1 MRDCIV
7 LGSGRSG
14 TSMVAGA
21 LAKAGYFMGDRLYPA
36 RDANPLGFFEA
47 PEINA
52 INEELLA
59 PRVPAAQRLAAPQR
73 WLARLDATVDAA
85 PEPVRRRMQ
94 ALVARAPFCFK
105 DPRFCYTL
113 PAWRAELGDARFV
126 VVFRDPAVTAASIV
140 RECTVADY
148 LAGVAMDAERALATW
163 CAMYRQVLRQYR
175 EAPPHER
182 ARWLFLH
189 YDQMVG
195 RDAGGVARLARH
207 LDAPVDAAFADE
219 RFRRSKP
226 AAVTSDEAA
235 QLYRELC
242 ELSGF
247 APAHAAV
254 RSATAAR
261 PAPAA
266 PEISVLICTY
276 KRRETLVECLVSFA
290 NQTLA
295 RERYELVVV
304 VDEAGDGSAE
314 AVRSLATRLPLRL
327 IHRTTNGGLAS
338 ARSAAVA
345 AARGDVILLVNDD
358 TIAFPDLLERHLNAH
373 ARRAPAPVSVL
384 GTFEQPQE
392 QLGSGLM
399 RALERCGL
407 VFGYA
412 GLRSDVDHDWTK
424 FWGCNVSTPR
434 REVLAAGSFD
444 ACFHHYGCEDTDLGI
459 RLHQRGLPV
468 VFEPAARAWHR
479 HVLSLDDLVRRQ
491 GTVAR
496 AYTRLFAKH
505 PAALARSPFAS
516 MLHASV
522 DSLTEQRRRM
532 EGTVEQLLPVVRQL
546 AALDCASLDLLG
558 GPLRTA
564 AADAVEGLKQVL
576 QKIDPHFWAGGF
588 LEGLADFGV
597 ASFREL
603 AQWRGALPSDAPPW
617 PLASDAPVKL
627 LAWPDWSD
635 ESELAALVALADD
648 ARLAA
653 PPGLALRFDRAC
665 DGDLAAAIA
674 RFENVCARRPAGAP
688 ELDVVVVDEPLPSEA
703 LPRLGRAVAC
713 ALLLPSSFR
722 GERPRFFARVG
733 SSGVRGVEDLLAFV
747 PAASDGAPRQLVAN
761 DSGEGAGATHDA
773 SQRRA
778 APFSFSTSRSPA

>member
-59 PRVPAAQRLAAPQR
+59 PRVPAAQHLAAPQR

-85 PEPVRRRMQ
+85 PEPLRRRMR

-113 PAWRAELGDARFV
+113 PAWRSELNDARCV

-140 RECTVADY
+140 RECAVADY
-148 LAGVAMDAERALATW
+148 LAGVEMDAERALATW

-182 ARWLFLH
+182 ARWLFVH

-195 RDAGGVARLARH
+195 RAADGAARLARH
-207 LDAPVDAAFADE
+207 LDAPVDAAFPDE
-219 RFRRSKP
+219 RLRRSKP
-226 AAVTSDEAA
+226 AAVSSDEAA

-242 ELSGF
+242 DLAGF
-247 APAHAAV
+247 
-254 RSATAAR
+254 TAAR
-261 PAPAA
+261 PASAA
-266 PEISVLICTY
+266 PEISVLICTW

-345 AARGDVILLVNDD
+345 AARGDKILLVNDD
-358 TIAFPDLLERHLNAH
+358 TIAFPDLLERHLSAH

-384 GTFEQPQE
+384 GTFEQPPE
-392 QLGSGLM
+392 QLATGLM
-399 RALERCGL
+399 RALERSPL

-412 GLRSDVDHDWTK
+412 GLRPDVDHDWTK
-424 FWGCNVSTPR
+424 FWGCNVSAPR

-479 HVLSLDDLVRRQ
+479 HVLSLDDLLRRQ

-496 AYTRLFAKH
+496 AYARLFAKH

-516 MLHASV
+516 MVHASV
-522 DSLTEQRRRM
+522 ASLTQERRRM
-532 EGTVEQLLPVVRQL
+532 EGTVERLLPVVRQL
-546 AALDCASLDLLG
+546 AGLDCATLDALG
-558 GPLRTA
+558 GPLRSA

-576 QKIDPHFWAGGF
+576 QKIDPHLWAGGF

-597 ASFREL
+597 ASFRDL
-603 AQWRGALPSDAPPW
+603 AQWRGAATKDAPPW

-635 ESELAALVALADD
+635 DGELAAIVALADD

-653 PPGLALRFDRAC
+653 PPCLVLRFDRSS

-674 RFENVCARRPAGAP
+674 RFERACAQRPAGAP
-688 ELDVVVVDEPLPSEA
+688 ELDVVVVDEPLPPEA
-703 LPRLGRAVAC
+703 FPRLGRAVAC

-722 GERPRFFARVG
+722 GERARFFARVG
-733 SSGVRGVEDLLAFV
+733 SSGVRGAEDLLAFV
-747 PAASDGAPRQLVAN
+747 PAAPDRVPRQVEATG
-761 DSGEGAGATHDA
+761 SGDA

-778 APFSFSTSRSPA
+778 APRSSSRSPA

>member
-59 PRVPAAQRLAAPQR
+59 PCVPAAQRLAAPQR

-85 PEPVRRRMQ
+85 PEPLRQRMRT
-94 ALVARAPFCFK
+94 LVARAPFCFK

-113 PAWRAELGDARFV
+113 PAWRGEVGDARFV
-126 VVFRDPAVTAASIV
+126 VVFRDPAVTVASIV
-140 RECTVADY
+140 RECAVAEY

-163 CAMYRQVLRQYR
+163 CAMYRQVLRQYC
-175 EAPPHER
+175 ETPPHER
-182 ARWLFLH
+182 ARWLFVH

-195 RDAGGVARLARH
+195 PDADGAARLARH
-207 LDAPVDAAFADE
+207 LDAPVDAAFPDE

-226 AAVTSDEAA
+226 AAVTSDEATR
-235 QLYRELC
+235 LYQELGD
-242 ELSGF
+242 LAGF
-247 APAHAAV
+247 SPPRNVARPAA
-254 RSATAAR
+254 AAR

-295 RERYELVVV
+295 RERHELVVV

-345 AARGDVILLVNDD
+345 AARGEKILLVNDD
-358 TIAFPDLLERHLNAH
+358 TIAFPDLLERHVSAH
-373 ARRAPAPVSVL
+373 ARRAPTPVTVL
-384 GTFEQPQE
+384 GTFEQPPE
-392 QLGSGLM
+392 QLATGLM

-412 GLRSDVDHDWTK
+412 GLRPDVDHDWTK
-424 FWGCNVSTPR
+424 FWGCNVSAPR
-434 REVLAAGSFD
+434 REVLAAGAFD

-468 VFEPAARAWHR
+468 VYEPAARAWHR
-479 HVLSLDDLVRRQ
+479 HVLSLDDLLRRQ
-491 GTVAR
+491 ETVAR
-496 AYTRLFAKH
+496 AYARLFAKH
-505 PAALARSPFAS
+505 PEALARSPFAS

-522 DSLTEQRRRM
+522 ASLTDERRRM
-532 EGTVEQLLPVVRQL
+532 DGTVARLLPVVRQL
-546 AALDCASLDLLG
+546 AELDCATLDALG

-564 AADAVEGLKQVL
+564 ADDAVEGLKQVL
-576 QKIDPHFWAGGF
+576 QKIDPHLWAGGF

-603 AQWRGALPSDAPPW
+603 AQWRGTATNDAPPW
-617 PLASDAPVKL
+617 PLASAASVKL

-635 ESELAALVALADD
+635 DGELAAIVALADD

-653 PPGLALRFDRAC
+653 PPCLVLRFDRSC
-665 DGDLAAAIA
+665 DGDLAAAVA
-674 RFENVCARRPAGAP
+674 RFERACAARPAGAP
-688 ELDVVVVDEPLPSEA
+688 ELDVVVVDEPLPPEA
-703 LPRLGRAVAC
+703 FPRLGRAVAC

-722 GERPRFFARVG
+722 GERQRFFARVG
-733 SSGVRGVEDLLAFV
+733 SSGVRGAEDLLAFV
-747 PAASDGAPRQLVAN
+747 PAAPDGAPRQVEATGSC
-761 DSGEGAGATHDA
+761 DGATRDA

-778 APFSFSTSRSPA
+778 APFSFSSSRNPA